1 MQGLCSLNLA
11 SGGLLRSLCGSRLS
25 SCDLVS
31 RTRKVSVVNVSHPA
45 GVRSCTGAQS
55 YCCVYPLGGDQDL
68 PPRLHYFLTAPPWS
82 LHPLPSFP
90 DQHLFGPALGTQGR
104 SRRLRGAC
112 SLQTRH
118 GGHRKA
124 CAQEPHRALLSFS
137 TPYLTEYSCSSYFS
151 LCHCD

>member
-124 CAQEPHRALLSFS
+124 CAQEPHWVCSFHS
-137 TPYLTEYSCSSYFS
+137 QKILADLNSWNEF
-151 LCHCD
+151 